1 MPTSEAT
8 PPPRPSDPVRKAL
21 TALEAALT
29 SLTDAD
35 TALGQAEG
43 HSSPVAS
50 GQKREIRDVRVR
62 LYGLRLE
69 VADLATRIDVTFATS

>member
-21 TALEAALT
+21 TALA
-29 SLTDAD
+29 DAD

-69 VADLATRIDVTFATS
+69 VADLATRIEATFATS